1 MNIKDKYKNQPI
13 SKIIDDLKSGELKK
27 DQYVYNLLW
36 RDDKMSKEEVDFFLP
51 LWKELQHTTPL
62 IGQYYDY
69 NQLYLE
75 DKINEIQLI
84 RSFHKDTGKI
94 SPEITEKIIKTA
106 NKKTLIYLLHALDYV
121 NDKKTVELCVS
132 LLENINPVHFDNL
145 NSEETGFLNSFF
157 GFYNLVDSID
167 KIEKDA
173 SMILRVYNFT
183 RQYKINFLHKAAK
196 VASIVLKQE
205 LPEVIQEKE
214 NFLTCNGNDL
224 PEYLSA
230 QALLKYDEDFVAKLK
245 ETEFSQQDILRYIQD
260 YGASLL
266 ILHSKLPQEIIVVD
280 DCIVPLIE
288 HGIIENIEDIGLTV
302 KLNLTQVSDSVLFDS
317 NCYFLDEI
325 VGRKM
330 LDQVVLSD
338 KQKMKAISFIEEIY
352 GLEDWVKEV
361 SKSLLSK
368 SQVNHSR
375 KMI

>member
-13 SKIIDDLKSGELKK
+13 SKIIDDLKSGELTK

-84 RSFHKDTGKI
+84 RSFHKDTSKI

-106 NKKTLIYLLHALDYV
+106 NKKTLIYLLHTLDYV

-132 LLENINPVHFDNL
+132 VFENIKPVHFDNL
-145 NSEETGFLNSFF
+145 NSEDTGFLNSFF

-173 SMILRVYNFT
+173 SMILCVYNFT

-280 DCIVPLIE
+280 DCIVPLID

>member
-13 SKIIDDLKSGELKK
+13 SKIIDDLKSGELTK

-145 NSEETGFLNSFF
+145 NSEDTGFLNSFF

-245 ETEFSQQDILRYIQD
+245 ETEFSQRDILRYIKE

-266 ILHSKLPQEIIVVD
+266 ILHSKLPQEIVVD
-280 DCIVPLIE
+280 DDCIIPLID
-288 HGIIENIEDIGLTV
+288 HGIIENIEDMGLTV

-338 KQKMKAISFIEEIY
+338 KQKIKAISFIEEIY
-352 GLEDWVKEV
+352 GLEDWAKDI
-361 SKSLLSK
+361 SKSLLPK
-368 SQVNHSR
+368 PQVNHSR